1 MVYCIFSL
9 GKIDKK
15 IIWPFLFAIMQV
27 ALTLINKL
35 FPLDKVNQVI
45 DSFSVSIGNMLVLI
59 IPFVFKT
66 KDKII
71 KKDEICTKN
80 NIKYQAIHWAISA
93 VFCLSVALASLGGN
107 TVVISIHSSLLVTRE
122 VVEIIILPVKKIN

>member
-71 KKDEICTKN
+71 KKDEICTKKIL
-80 NIKYQAIHWAISA
+80 NIKQFI
-93 VFCLSVALASLGGN
+93 G
-107 TVVISIHSSLLVTRE
+107 
-122 VVEIIILPVKKIN
+122 P

>member
-35 FPLDKVNQVI
+35 FPLDKVNQVLKDMNFKII
-45 DSFSVSIGNMLVLI
+45 DSFSVAIGNMLVLI

-71 KKDEICTKN
+71 KKDEICTKK
-80 NIKYQAIHWAISA
+80 KY
-93 VFCLSVALASLGGN
+93 
-107 TVVISIHSSLLVTRE
+107 
-122 VVEIIILPVKKIN
+122 